1 MVTRVL
7 NLLYREVRGLH
18 QAAYVL
24 ALFTL
29 ASQILAI
36 VRDRILAHQFGA
48 GYELDLYYTAFRI
61 PDLMFVLFASVLSV
75 YVLLPFVTKAE
86 TDDEGRGG
94 RMVLAQM
101 FSLFLF
107 CYTTVSVLAF
117 VFAPYVIPKLFPGFS
132 PEAYTEIVAMMRILL
147 IQPCLLGIS
156 SLFGVVTQ
164 IHHRF
169 VIYALSP
176 LLYNVGII
184 IGALLLYPIFGL
196 TGLAWG
202 VVIGAVGH
210 LLVQW
215 PLVVRTKLSFG
226 LVFKIDWSLIW
237 SVAQVALP
245 RALTL
250 SFGQLQMIGFVMI
263 ASTLAVG
270 SVAVMQFAYNLQS
283 VPLAIVGMSYSVAAF
298 PVLADLLAKKEEKKF
313 VSYVST
319 ALRHIIFWS
328 VPIAAL
334 VIVLRAQIVRVLL
347 GSGSFNWE
355 DTRLVAAALAL
366 FVLALLAQAVL
377 LLLVRAFYAG
387 GHTRAP
393 LIVTALGTLLG
404 TGSAFLLSQ
413 LFTKAPAFAA
423 LVVELL
429 RLEGVVGVAVLMI
442 PLGFLVG
449 VLFELF
455 CMLWFFAWRFSLPL
469 RELLVSFVRALLAG
483 IMGSLVAYLA
493 LAFVVEG
500 VNQEKFLGIFIQG
513 VAGGLFGVAGVIATY
528 YILRSPELTE
538 IAKSFKTRIWKTD
551 VVAPQPDIL

>member
-7 NLLYREVRGLH
+7 SLLYREVRGLH

-29 ASQILAI
+29 ASQLLAI

-61 PDLMFVLFASVLSV
+61 PDLLFVLFASVLSV

-86 TDDEGRGG
+86 VDDDGDGG
-94 RMVLAQM
+94 KVVLAQM
-101 FSLFLF
+101 FSLFLVVYSSVALVTF
-107 CYTTVSVLAF
+107 VLA
-117 VFAPYVIPKLFPGFS
+117 PYLMPWLFPGFS
-132 PEAYTEIVAMMRILL
+132 TEAYTEIVVMLRILL
-147 IQPCLLGIS
+147 IQPFLLGVS

-169 VIYALSP
+169 VLYALSP

-184 IGALLLYPIFGL
+184 IGVLLLYPLLGL
-196 TGLAWG
+196 PGLAWG
-202 VVIGAVGH
+202 VVLGAVGH
-210 LLVQW
+210 MLVQW
-215 PLVVRTKLSFG
+215 PLVIKTRLAFG
-226 LVFKIDWSLIW
+226 VVWRIDWRLVW
-237 SVAQVALP
+237 SVAKVALP

-270 SVAVMQFAYNLQS
+270 SVAVLQLAYNLQS

-313 VSYVST
+313 VAYVST
-319 ALRHIIFWS
+319 ALRHIIFWA
-328 VPIAAL
+328 VPISAL

-347 GSGSFNWE
+347 GSGSFNWD

-366 FVLALLAQAVL
+366 FVLALVAQSVL

-387 GHTRAP
+387 GHTRTP
-393 LIVTALGTLLG
+393 LVVTGIGALFGA
-404 TGSAFLLSQ
+404 GSAFVFTR
-413 LFTKAPAFAA
+413 LFVEAPVFAGQ
-423 LVVELL
+423 VSELL
-429 RLEGVVGVAVLMI
+429 RLEGVSGVAVLMI
-442 PLGFLVG
+442 PLGFLIG
-449 VLFELF
+449 ILIELV
-455 CMLWFFAWRFSLPL
+455 CMMAFFAWRFSLPL
-469 RELLVSFVRALLAG
+469 GELFVSFLRALLAG
-483 IMGSLVAYLA
+483 ILGSLVAYLA

-500 VNQEKFLGIFIQG
+500 VNQEKFIGIFLQG
-513 VAGGLFGVAGVIATY
+513 LTGGLFGVAGVVATY
-528 YILRSPELTE
+528 YMLRSPELSE
-538 IAKSFKTRIWKTD
+538 ITKSFKSRIWKTD